1 MAAAS
6 RKASGIVAK
15 RINRDQ
21 LVSSLSKRR
30 GALEHGKFGKLLPN
44 DFAEADTRQ
53 EDEAVVANAKPLEYS
68 ERLSRCV
75 RAIFPDPVTKLFLR
89 LNKNR
94 TAVKLTETCLI
105 LPKVL
110 NTKYASFHRLPT
122 GST

>member
-44 DFAEADTRQ
+44 DFSEADTRQ
-53 EDEAVVANAKPLEYS
+53 EDEAVVANAKPLELLGKTLS
-68 ERLSRCV
+68 AVCVQFSRTLSRNYFC
-75 RAIFPDPVTKLFLR
+75 D
-89 LNKNR
+89 
-94 TAVKLTETCLI
+94 
-105 LPKVL
+105 
-110 NTKYASFHRLPT
+110 
-122 GST
+122 